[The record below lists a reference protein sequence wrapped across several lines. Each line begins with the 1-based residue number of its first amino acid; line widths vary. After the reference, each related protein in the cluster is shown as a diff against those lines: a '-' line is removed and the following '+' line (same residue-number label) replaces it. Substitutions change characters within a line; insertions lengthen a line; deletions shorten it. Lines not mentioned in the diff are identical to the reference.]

1 MKENCLNGNE
11 TLVDQVEILL
21 DKTKDSTIHQIKAIK
36 EKTQSFEL
44 NIEMNKNNE
53 EEDDNEI
60 PQQQEVIL
68 DLMNNKEV
76 LEQRRKELEG
86 IHKTAALLKDT
97 TDQMAQ
103 NVHKQGEQL
112 EIIENQVQDAKDN
125 AINAKKEITDAD
137 EMSKGNSKKLC
148 CFISI
153 ILITISVIVAII
165 LSLYF
170 TLK

>member
-1 MKENCLNGNE
+1 
-11 TLVDQVEILL
+11 
-21 DKTKDSTIHQIKAIK
+21 
-36 EKTQSFEL
+36 
-44 NIEMNKNNE
+44 MNKNNE

-86 IHKTAALLKDT
+86 IHKTAAILKDT

>member
-86 IHKTAALLKDT
+86 IHKTAAILKDT